1 MHFYYCSLLFLT
13 RFFVSFL
20 FFYKYFN
27 RGGNTNVKFASTTQG
42 QPEVIFQVESAPHP
56 IYRREN
62 DDLHLELEISSLEA
76 KDGCK
81 KIIKALDP
89 TEKSI
94 EIKIPPNLYSYEKQR
109 KKQKQEKSS
118 SSSSSSSS
126 KSQYDNNIRIK
137 NRGWP
142 IRNNIQ
148 SSDIHPD
155 LLYGDLIVEIKVLKK
170 SSKKRGQRR

>member
-1 MHFYYCSLLFLT
+1 MNSNNCSLLNFLYNL
-13 RFFVSFL
+13 L
-20 FFYKYFN
+20 FFFCNNYFN

-56 IYRREN
+56 TYRREN
-62 DDLHLELEISSLEA
+62 DDLHLELKISSQEA
-76 KDGCK
+76 KDGCRR
-81 KIIKALDP
+81 IIKTLDP

-94 EIKIPPNLYSYEKQR
+94 EIKIPPNVYSYEKQR
-109 KKQKQEKSS
+109 KKQKQDKSSSKSS
-118 SSSSSSSS
+118 SSSNI
-126 KSQYDNNIRIK
+126 QYDNNIRIK

-155 LLYGDLIVEIKVLKK
+155 VYLYGDLIVKIKVLKK
-170 SSKKRGQRR
+170 SSKKGGQRR

>member
-1 MHFYYCSLLFLT
+1 
-13 RFFVSFL
+13 
-20 FFYKYFN
+20 
-27 RGGNTNVKFASTTQG
+27 
-42 QPEVIFQVESAPHP
+42 VIFQVESATHP

-62 DDLHLELEISSLEA
+62 DDLHLELKISSQEA

-81 KIIKALDP
+81 KIIKALDQK
-89 TEKSI
+89 EKSI
-94 EIKIPPNLYSYEKQR
+94 GIKIPPNVYSYEKQR

-118 SSSSSSSS
+118 SSNI
-126 KSQYDNNIRIK
+126 QYDNNIRIK

-155 LLYGDLIVEIKVLKK
+155 VYLYGDLIVKIKVLKK
-170 SSKKRGQRR
+170 SSEKRGQQR